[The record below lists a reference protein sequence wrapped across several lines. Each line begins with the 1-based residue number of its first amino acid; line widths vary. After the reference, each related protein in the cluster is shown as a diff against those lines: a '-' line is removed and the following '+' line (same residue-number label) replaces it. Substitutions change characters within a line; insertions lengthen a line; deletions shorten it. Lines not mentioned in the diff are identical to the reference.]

1 MNPVRK
7 SRFKEKKTKFIQMT
21 HAHVEAVKNINS
33 AVEEKE
39 SKADTDKREQ
49 AKAKSRKVN
58 KWDRL

>member
-1 MNPVRK
+1 
-7 SRFKEKKTKFIQMT
+7 MT

>member
-7 SRFKEKKTKFIQMT
+7 NQFKEKKTKFIQMT
-21 HAHVEAVKNINS
+21 HAHAEVVKNINS

-39 SKADTDKREQ
+39 SKADTDKREK
-49 AKAKSRKVN
+49 AKAKSRKVK

>member
-1 MNPVRK
+1 
-7 SRFKEKKTKFIQMT
+7 MT
-21 HAHVEAVKNINS
+21 HVHVEVVKNINS